1 MLAIPATEFM
11 LTIGKQLM
19 ERGLAETTVAA
30 YLKTLYMLNNKKPF
44 TSLAFL
50 RKKDA
55 IAEKMEGYAENTR
68 KSILGAICSV
78 LSLNKEKG
86 PGKKAYEYYS
96 NLLKE
101 TKTGGE
107 KPEIGE
113 KTDKEKESWVS
124 WEDVEKKR
132 TELGESAAKV
142 KAKATP
148 DQYTGLLNYAVLSLY
163 TLVPPRRN
171 QDFLNM
177 KVVSKWSEEMP
188 ADTNYLDFAG
198 SAKPSR
204 FVFNKYKTAKKHG
217 TQTFDIPD
225 ELSSVLIQYLKH
237 NPLRPAGRSKTFSYP
252 FLVNA
257 NGEPLT
263 AVNAITRILNKIF
276 GKKIGSSLLRHIY
289 LSSKYD
295 VDEMKD
301 DALKMGHTVSTQR
314 DYLRGEDEA
323 DDKIVH
329 EKD

>member
-1 MLAIPATEFM
+1 
-11 LTIGKQLM
+11 M
-19 ERGLAETTVAA
+19 E
-30 YLKTLYMLNNKKPF
+30 
-44 TSLAFL
+44 
-50 RKKDA
+50 A

-107 KPEIGE
+107 KPEMGE
-113 KTDKEKESWVS
+113 KTDKEKEAWVS

-132 TELGESAAKV
+132 KELGEEAAKI
-142 KAKATP
+142 KSKATP

-163 TLVPPRRN
+163 TLLPPRRN
-171 QDFLNM
+171 QDFLKM
-177 KVVSKWSEEMP
+177 KVVSKWSEDMS
-188 ADTNYLDFAG
+188 ADFNYLDFAG
-198 SAKPSR
+198 TTVPTR

-217 TQTFDIPD
+217 TQMIDIPT
-225 ELSSVLIQYLKH
+225 ELASVLTLYIKH
-237 NPLRPAGRSKTFSYP
+237 NPLRPVSRKKAFEYP

-263 AVNAITRILNKIF
+263 AVNAITRLLNKVF
-276 GKKIGSSLLRHIY
+276 GKKVGSSMLRHIF

-301 DALKMGHTVSTQR
+301 DAMKMGHTVSTQR
-314 DYLRGEDEA
+314 SYLRSDEDTPEL
-323 DDKIVH
+323 IVH
-329 EKD
+329 D